1 MDLQENNEKQK
12 KIPLSID
19 DANFYQDAFS
29 TAVDDSLSKNKKDPL
44 KSICTEQFDI
54 ISRCMNRARLQEGC
68 MVRNI
73 LRARGIANAIVNDE
87 GEFDLGA
94 LSQAIAY
101 LQGSLYSL
109 GPDRQN
115 DSKYQE
121 RMLEALIELNTSKAL
136 LGLIKNVDKPAANQ
150 KADEIIRDTLQLKHS
165 EIITNAHARRA
176 VLSAWLSML
185 RQSVGSC
192 FATAPGI
199 IIHDEQPQ
207 LFIKDLISLLN
218 TGRLT
223 RVVKGIE
230 YSVPL
235 SHTWGTGDLNKPFSL
250 STDSH
255 DIGFAPG
262 LIAAFQAVDLI
273 KEDSSLKDQAATF
286 MNPSQAS
293 VERGKTRSKQS
304 VLNEE
309 GMVNAMPDEEDLSGK
324 ATAERSLD
332 EFMKV
337 AAKAIAVNQLI
348 KNISKTFTQYDSRLI
363 VTADQIIRT
372 VLLKNLNITEQDLKD
387 YKNRPQ
393 NIIASDLVVPTSYL
407 SAGGKGES
415 CSNFFTKYQKA
426 CTAFKSLADNALLKS
441 WEYTLASFSE
451 TKSQFTRWNLY
462 ASLGFGNNEKGGIG
476 VCIYEFAKQQ
486 LDKVNRLVNDSQ
498 LEYEQV
504 YAQLKVLE
512 GRMQN
517 PASERDAQWLRVEYQ
532 SRRNEFNTLEEI
544 RNKNNAK
551 AHQFANLYS
560 YMLECYDDLFPTYFQ
575 EVYDADMHDISAN
588 FYDDSPAGFRLLY
601 KYGRNNT
608 SQWSYIYTSKEFADA
623 LAAFFVATETEITSS
638 PNAQGIEN
646 EVSAIV
652 TILVNHV
659 RTKDFMESALHR
671 MAIAH
676 KTPLIADPLSHLDH
690 IEKKPWAY
698 TSGGNINTLI
708 SCYYKL
714 DNNPTEIARW
724 VESPL
729 ELCVFLIDTIKQIPP
744 KTMGN
749 FLSSRSKYMLTH
761 SPTHAF
767 LLKPLD
773 KLFKAG
779 WESDLYTY
787 TWVRDTII
795 IPRKKF
801 IEKIWLDEEM
811 IQYLLRHLL
820 KDIHVEHQQYFTN
833 KLGSLPNNLQSSDF
847 RNRILSVTKNDNI
860 LQSLNDERIDNL
872 LYNFL
877 PFSSRSSLRD
887 RLNDIYQVL
896 PGINKQQHQLLMNT
910 FDSVSPALTASGLI
924 NANQLQDICKGI
936 ICLAFKQQT
945 FKINYHQSVN
955 SAAQQLGYAMPEPF
969 IFADTNWM
977 IDDFAFVVNPGT
989 NEFELWRIDRIGR
1002 SGAPMSSWTEWLNG
1016 SRKDL
1021 NWGVYTNS
1029 YEYN

>member
-1 MDLQENNEKQK
+1 MIKGLLMDLQENNEKQK
-12 KIPLSID
+12 KTSLSID
-19 DANFYQDAFS
+19 DPNFYQHAFS
-29 TAVDDSLSKNKKDPL
+29 AAVDYSLTENKKDPL
-44 KSICTEQFDI
+44 KSICTEQFET

-68 MVRNI
+68 MVRNV
-73 LRARGIANAIVNDE
+73 LRARGIANLILNDA
-87 GEFDLGA
+87 GEFDLEA
-94 LSQAIAY
+94 LSRAIVY
-101 LQGSLYSL
+101 LQDALYSL

-121 RMLEALIELNTSKAL
+121 KMLEVLIELNTNKVI
-136 LGLIKNVDKPAANQ
+136 LGLIRNVDKPAANQ
-150 KADEIIRDTLQLKHS
+150 KAEEIIRDTLQLKHS
-165 EIITNAHARRA
+165 EIITDAHARRA
-176 VLSAWLSML
+176 ALSAWLSML

-218 TGRLT
+218 IGRLT

-235 SHTWGTGDLNKPFSL
+235 SHTWGTGDLKKPFLL
-250 STDSH
+250 SKDSH

-262 LIAAFQAVDLI
+262 LIAAFQAADLI
-273 KEDSSLKDQAATF
+273 KENDSLEDQ
-286 MNPSQAS
+286 
-293 VERGKTRSKQS
+293 
-304 VLNEE
+304 
-309 GMVNAMPDEEDLSGK
+309 
-324 ATAERSLD
+324 
-332 EFMKV
+332 
-337 AAKAIAVNQLI
+337 AIAVNQLI
-348 KNISKTFTQYDSRLI
+348 KNVSKNFTQYGSRLI
-363 VTADQIIRT
+363 VTADEVIQN
-372 VLLKNLNITEQDLKD
+372 VLLTSLNITGQDIQD

-393 NIIASDLVVPTSYL
+393 NIISSGLVVPTSYL
-407 SAGGKGES
+407 SAGGKGEL
-415 CSNFFTKYQKA
+415 CSNFFKKYQDA
-426 CTAFKSLADNALLKS
+426 CIAFKSLADNALLKS
-441 WEYTLASFSE
+441 WEYSLASFSE

-476 VCIYEFAKQQ
+476 VCIYEFTKQR
-486 LDKVNRLVNDSQ
+486 LDQVNKLINDSQ

-512 GRMQN
+512 SRMQH
-517 PASERDAQWLRVEYQ
+517 PSSERDAQWLRVEYQ

-544 RNKNNAK
+544 RNTNNAK

-560 YMLECYDDLFPTYFQ
+560 HLLECYDDLFPTYFQ
-575 EVYDADMHDISAN
+575 EVYDADMHDVSAN

-608 SQWSYIYTSKEFADA
+608 SQWSYIYTPKEFADA
-623 LAAFFVATETEITSS
+623 LAAFFIATETEITTS

-646 EVSAIV
+646 EVSEIV

-659 RTKDFMESALHR
+659 RTTEFMESALHR

-676 KTPLIADPLSHLDH
+676 KTPIIADPLSNLDR

-698 TSGGNINTLI
+698 TSGGTINTLI

-714 DNNPTEIARW
+714 DNNPTEVARW

-744 KTMGN
+744 KTIEN
-749 FLSSRSKYMLTH
+749 FLLSRSKCMLMH

-767 LLKPLD
+767 LLNPLN

-787 TWVRDTII
+787 TWVRDVII

-801 IEKIWLDEEM
+801 IENIWLDEEM
-811 IQYLLRHLL
+811 IQYLLENIF
-820 KDIHVEHQQYFTN
+820 KNIQIEHRQYFIN
-833 KLGSLPNNLQSSDF
+833 KLGSLPNNLQPSDF
-847 RNRILSVTKNDNI
+847 RNRILSVTQHDSV
-860 LQSLNDERIDNL
+860 LQNLNAELIDNL
-872 LYNFL
+872 LYNLL
-877 PFSSRSSLRD
+877 PFSSRSSLRE
-887 RLNDIYQVL
+887 RLNEIYQIL
-896 PGINKQQHQLLMNT
+896 PGINQQQHQLLMNT
-910 FDSVSPALTASGLI
+910 FDSVSPTLTPSGLI

-936 ICLAFKQQT
+936 ICLAFKQPT
-945 FKINYHQSVN
+945 FKINYHQAIN

-1021 NWGVYTNS
+1021 TWGVYTNS